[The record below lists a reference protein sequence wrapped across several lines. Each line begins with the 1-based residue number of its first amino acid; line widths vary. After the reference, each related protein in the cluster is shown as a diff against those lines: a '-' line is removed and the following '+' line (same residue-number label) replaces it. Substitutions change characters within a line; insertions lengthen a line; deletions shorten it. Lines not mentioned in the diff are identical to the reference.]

1 MKRYSAETFLG
12 ILREIVFPN
21 SSQKLRE
28 IVFPFTSVND
38 AYSDFIYRLVGAINF
53 IAPAKRIRVKGN
65 SKPWFDC
72 EIVSAT

>member
-21 SSQKLRE
+21 SL
-28 IVFPFTSVND
+28 VYTSVND

>member
-21 SSQKLRE
+21 SL
-28 IVFPFTSVND
+28 VYTSVND

-65 SKPWFDC
+65 SEPWFDC

>member
-1 MKRYSAETFLG
+1 MKRNSAETFLG

-21 SSQKLRE
+21 SL
-28 IVFPFTSVND
+28 VYTSVND